1 LDDGFWNLLARV
13 GPQGVLK
20 LFQSFG
26 NIKQEWTIQD
36 VIAEND
42 KVVVRAS
49 NTCLQERFFDIA
61 SNGHEQKFTA
71 IFIHHIKDGK
81 IEETWGNAD
90 DLGRLLQLGA
100 KIVPDGHN

>member
-1 LDDGFWNLLARV
+1 MDDGFWNLLARV